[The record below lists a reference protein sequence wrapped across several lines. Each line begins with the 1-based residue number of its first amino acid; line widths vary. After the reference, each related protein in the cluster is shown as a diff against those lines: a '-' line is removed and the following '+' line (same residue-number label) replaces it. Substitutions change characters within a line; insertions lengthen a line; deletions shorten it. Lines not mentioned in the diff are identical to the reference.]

1 MKKMFLSFFL
11 LGSLL
16 LVSCSGNSPKEVAE
30 KFMKA
35 LRAGD
40 IKEAQKYCDEPT
52 AKMLTPLQELFKL
65 VPEEERKEKVKVIT
79 VTRVEINGDTAKAFC
94 KEEGSETEQPLDL
107 KKIDGKWVVSVKKE
121 QGKEG
126 LPGMSAEPKQD
137 SEVVAPAEETETP
150 TEAPA
155 EAPAEPAEAK

>member
-16 LVSCSGNSPKEVAE
+16 LVSCSGNSSKDVAE

-35 LRAGD
+35 LSSFD
-40 IKEAQKYCDEPT
+40 FKEAQKYCDEPT
-52 AKMLTPLQELFKL
+52 AKMLAPLEVFANAI
-65 VPEEERKEKVKVIT
+65 PESEKKAKNVTITKVEE
-79 VTRVEINGDTAKAFC
+79 NGDTAKAFY
-94 KEEGSETEQPLDL
+94 KEEGSEAEKSFDL
-107 KKIDGKWVVSVKKE
+107 KKVDGKWVVSA
-121 QGKEG
+121 GKEA

>member
-30 KFMKA
+30 KFMNA
-35 LRAGD
+35 LRAAD
-40 IKEAQKYCDEPT
+40 IEEAQKYCDEPT
-52 AKMLTPLQELFKL
+52 AKMLISRAELLKG
-65 VPEEERKEKVKVIT
+65 VAEEERKENGKVGVFT
-79 VTRVEINGDTAKAFC
+79 VTRVEMNGDTAKAFF
-94 KEEGSETEQPLDL
+94 KDGSIELPLAL
-107 KKIDGKWVVSVKKE
+107 KKVDGKWIVSDSAKE
-121 QGKEG
+121 VQ
-126 LPGMSAEPKQD
+126 PGMS
-137 SEVVAPAEETETP
+137 APAEETETP

>member
-16 LVSCSGNSPKEVAE
+16 LVSCSGNSSKDVAE

-35 LRAGD
+35 VHSFD
-40 IKEAQKYCDEPT
+40 FKEAQKYCDEPT
-52 AKMLTPLQELFKL
+52 AKMLAYVEGFANAI
-65 VPEEERKEKVKVIT
+65 PESEKKVKNVTI
-79 VTRVEINGDTAKAFC
+79 TRVEENGDTAKAFY
-94 KEEGSETEQPLDL
+94 KQEGSEIEKSFDL
-107 KKIDGKWVVSVKKE
+107 KKVDGKWLVSINKE
-121 QGKEG
+121 GGKEG
-126 LPGMSAEPKQD
+126 VPGMFVEPKQD